1 MPNFSSSMG
10 DFFRYLILI
19 FSSTFI
25 GGVVSSITS
34 ILALFLMG
42 DLLLGWRWLGLI
54 GALVGL
60 LMGFCSVMREIG
72 VGSFMTNQ
80 RVLGATLYTYR
91 DKVIEDNW
99 FDYIYFF
106 SAFALFVV
114 YLWAFNPVM
123 ESDTFLTDITCL
135 ALALVGVAAIYISIR
150 VLSIKI
156 I

>member
-1 MPNFSSSMG
+1 MTKFSSSMG
-10 DFFRYLILI
+10 DIFRYLLLVLI
-19 FSSTFI
+19 STLI
-25 GGVVSSITS
+25 GGVISSITS

-42 DLLLGWRWLGLI
+42 DLLVGWHWLGLI

-60 LMGFCSVMREIG
+60 LMGFCTVMREIG
-72 VGSFMTNQ
+72 VGSFMTDQ

-91 DKVIEDNW
+91 DKIIEDNW

-123 ESDTFLTDITCL
+123 ESETFLTDVTCL

-150 VLSIKI
+150 IINKKI
-156 I
+156 M